1 MYHSINYKQDNSISV
16 ITIIIH
22 IIKNWNQVKT
32 LMIITCLIYF
42 DIVLGIFVIMYRNDY
57 FILVYY
63 SQTQKS
69 SLLLL
74 YIFINGVYK
83 DSYVNIL

>member
-1 MYHSINYKQDNSISV
+1 
-16 ITIIIH
+16 
-22 IIKNWNQVKT
+22 
-32 LMIITCLIYF
+32 MIITCLIYF
-42 DIVLGIFVIMYRNDY
+42 DIVLGIFVIMYRNDH
-57 FILVYY
+57 FILVYH

-83 DSYVNIL
+83 DSYVNII